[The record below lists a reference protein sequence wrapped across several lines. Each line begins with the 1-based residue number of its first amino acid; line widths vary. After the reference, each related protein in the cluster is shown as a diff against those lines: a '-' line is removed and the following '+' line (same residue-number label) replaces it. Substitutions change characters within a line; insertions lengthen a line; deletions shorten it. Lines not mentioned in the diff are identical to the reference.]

1 MSIKNGNNLRAFTFQ
16 RVHGCAN
23 VNSTRTWV
31 GFLRSTRTWVPRFRQ
46 KRLSEKSE
54 RRFVFKDYSALSTVS
69 AASSTGA
76 AA

>member
-16 RVHGCAN
+16 RVHG
-23 VNSTRTWV
+23 W